1 MSNIILGNPF
11 ESTYRIL
18 IKEDIVN
25 IFIDKM
31 KCFIDINMLLIQ
43 INRMTGENKESI
55 TEYNIKLFCYG
66 RLVIGAAE
74 NENEPLW
81 FGELNNGQLD
91 SSKPIYYL
99 IGDKDSESQ

>member
-1 MSNIILGNPF
+1 MGRLKLSNIILGNPF

-18 IKEDIVN
+18 IREDIVN

-55 TEYNIKLFCYG
+55 TEYNRK
-66 RLVIGAAE
+66 
-74 NENEPLW
+74 
-81 FGELNNGQLD
+81 
-91 SSKPIYYL
+91 
-99 IGDKDSESQ
+99 